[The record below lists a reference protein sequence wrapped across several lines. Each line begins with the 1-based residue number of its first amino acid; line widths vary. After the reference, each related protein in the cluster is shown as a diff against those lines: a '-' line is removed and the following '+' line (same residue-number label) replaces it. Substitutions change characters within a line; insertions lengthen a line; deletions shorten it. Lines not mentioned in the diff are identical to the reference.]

1 MKCWKKTK
9 RGWENKKDESLIRIN
24 SEGDI
29 SSGKLANWRV
39 ERINEFEGD
48 EKLLETTKT
57 KIQAEKF
64 AKSYMRK
71 HDKCQPFSKTN

>member
-1 MKCWKKTK
+1 M
-9 RGWENKKDESLIRIN
+9 GWENKKDDSLIRID

-39 ERINEFEGD
+39 EKLDEFKGD
-48 EKLLETTKT
+48 KLLKTTKT

-64 AKSYMRK
+64 AKAYMIK
-71 HDKCQPFSKTN
+71 HDKC